1 MKRPL
6 PRRQHVSHPLPR
18 HSRFRPIP
26 VWPFRPLAPFAHS
39 PIHPFTHSP
48 KAVPFSATVHSIF
61 GTNIKEQRTLILSSP
76 KILHH
81 EFLLEKHPKIRGG
94 KGSKKQRG
102 ITAA

>member
-1 MKRPL
+1 MKLPL
-6 PRRQHVSHPLPR
+6 PRRQHASHPSLALPPD
-18 HSRFRPIP
+18 SRLAVSPTRPI
-26 VWPFRPLAPFAHS
+26 R
-39 PIHPFTHSP
+39 PFTHSP

-61 GTNIKEQRTLILSSP
+61 GTKIKEQRTLILSNP